1 MGLDFGVIERNF
13 PLFIE
18 GLKVTLELSV
28 LAIVLSLAWGLPIV
42 IARLSPLA
50 PLRALAMAYVELV
63 RNTPVLVQMY
73 FIFFG
78 SGIAGYPLSG
88 YTAGLL
94 ALSLQNGGYIS
105 EIYRAGIQSIPRG
118 QREGGRALGMMPAQI
133 FAIVVFP
140 QAIRRV
146 IPPISNQ
153 GIIIIKDTALVSTL
167 SVAELTYQA
176 RLLADRTAATY
187 EIFITL
193 ALFYIVITTV
203 FSGGMRLLEKRLRV
217 AT

>member
-1 MGLDFGVIERNF
+1 MDLDYGVIERNF
-13 PLFIE
+13 PLFLQ
-18 GLKVTLELSV
+18 GLRVTIELSV
-28 LAIVLSLAWGLPIV
+28 LAIALSLAWGLPIV
-42 IARLSPLA
+42 LARLSPLA

-94 ALSLQNGGYIS
+94 ALTLQNGGYIC
-105 EIYRAGIQSIPRG
+105 EIYRAGIQSISRG
-118 QREGGRALGMMPAQI
+118 QVEGGRALGMLPRQV
-133 FAIVVFP
+133 FTIVVFP
-140 QAIRRV
+140 QAFRRV

-176 RLLADRTAATY
+176 RILADRTAATY

-193 ALFYIVITTV
+193 ALFYIAITTV
-203 FSGGMRLLEKRLRV
+203 FSGGMRLLERRLRV